1 MVLCPI
7 AMAVGCRRCFAV
19 SVCPLKTVIGDYSEA
34 PKALVKAPATRTKA
48 KRKPGKSR

>member
-7 AMAVGCRRCFAV
+7 AMAVGCNRCFVV
-19 SVCPLKTVIGDYSEA
+19 SVCPLKKVIGDYPEI
-34 PKALVKAPATRTKA
+34 PKALVKAPATKA